1 MTLGQVSGSHSSEAP
16 FRPTSRPGAPRLPAE
31 DLRVGHVRSDRR
43 DRRRPGKA
51 EISFRALFESSPGPA
66 LLFDPKTLRLL
77 DCNRATLE
85 AFACPD
91 RETALGTPLTA
102 FSPPHQPDGASSR
115 TKGIA
120 MFRRGLAQGSHAFEW
135 EYRRLDGR
143 TLLAEVRLAR
153 VSLEGRDLL
162 LTTLFDLTEQRAAE
176 RRLRESEARW
186 KFALEGAE
194 QGVWDW
200 DFATHEVFHSERWKW
215 MLGYDTGDVG
225 NELDDWSS
233 RVHPDDLPRA
243 LAALNA
249 HLEGLA
255 PVYECELRLRC
266 KDGSYKWVLDR
277 GAIVERDAEGR
288 PARMVGVH
296 VDMTARRE
304 ADARIRETTQRL
316 AIATQAA
323 RMGIWDWNV
332 ETDELVWDDT
342 MFELYGVERASF
354 DGSFAAWG
362 RVVHPDDLEAGV
374 ALVQRAL
381 TENAPFDIAFRVVR
395 PSDGTVHFMRGIGR
409 VLRDERGR
417 AARMV
422 GVNWDETEDKLV
434 QQQLRAAKE
443 AAEAA
448 DRAKSEF
455 LAMMSHEIRTPMN
468 AVVGFTSLLRRSAL
482 DGEQREFVEMIESS
496 CETLL
501 ALIND
506 ILDFSRIESGRLE
519 FEPAAVSPRALV
531 REVVEQF
538 RPRARERQL
547 ELAVVLDDD
556 VPERIA
562 SDPVRVRQVLF
573 NLVGNAT
580 KFTEDGSVTVHVGQD
595 AEPGGIVVTVLDT
608 GIGID
613 PEQLARLFRPFT
625 QGDSSTSRRFG
636 GSGLGLAIS
645 KRLVEA
651 LGGRIEVESRIG
663 EGSAF
668 RVILPAVMPGA
679 DPAMLDESTGEDAT
693 SGPAGT
699 SPVAPGAVLV
709 VEDHP
714 VNRRLVGAML
724 ERLGIEAD
732 FAENG
737 RRALELLSLRGYD
750 VIFMDIQMPELDGYE
765 TTRILRRHEADEHV
779 ARPAWIVALT
789 ANAMEGDA
797 ERCLGAGMNDY
808 LAKPFK
814 LDDLTRALQR
824 AGSREPLP

>member
-1 MTLGQVSGSHSSEAP
+1 MSGALEAIVEAGGTL
-16 FRPTSRPGAPRLPAE
+16 
-31 DLRVGHVRSDRR
+31 
-43 DRRRPGKA
+43 GKA
-51 EISFRALFESSPGPA
+51 ESAFRALFESSPGPA

-91 RETALGTPLTA
+91 RETALRTPLTA
-102 FSPPHQPDGASSR
+102 FSPPHQPDGAASR

-120 MFRRGLAQGSHAFEW
+120 MFRQGLAQGSHAFEW

-296 VDMTARRE
+296 ADMTARRE
-304 ADARIRETTQRL
+304 AEARILETTQRL

-332 ETDELVWDDT
+332 ETDDLVWDDT

-354 DGSFAAWG
+354 DGRFASWG

-374 ALVQRAL
+374 AQVQRAL
-381 TENAPFDIAFRVVR
+381 AENAPFDIAFRVVR
-395 PSDGTVHFMRGIGR
+395 PSDGSVHFMRGIGR

-417 AARMV
+417 AVRMV

-547 ELAVVLDDD
+547 ELAVALDDD
-556 VPERIA
+556 VPERIV

-608 GIGID
+608 GIGIG
-613 PEQLARLFRPFT
+613 PEQLDRLFRPFT

-645 KRLVEA
+645 KRLAEA

-663 EGSAF
+663 EGSVF
-668 RVILPAVMPGA
+668 RVVLPAVMPGA
-679 DPAMLDESTGEDAT
+679 DPAILDEGTAEDAT

-699 SPVAPGAVLV
+699 GPIAPGAVLV

-765 TTRILRRHEADEHV
+765 TTRILRRRETDEHA

-814 LDDLTRALQR
+814 LNDLVRALQR
-824 AGSREPLP
+824 VRSGATPPERGGPAGAGPPPRR

>member
-1 MTLGQVSGSHSSEAP
+1 MPGALEATRPRLDPRPSETLAPTGEGSSEP
-16 FRPTSRPGAPRLPAE
+16 CDGA
-31 DLRVGHVRSDRR
+31 LR
-43 DRRRPGKA
+43 KA
-51 EISFRALFESSPGPA
+51 ESSFRALFEKSPSPA
-66 LLFDPKTLRLL
+66 LLFDPRTLRLL
-77 DCNRATLE
+77 DCNDATLT

-91 RETALGTPLTA
+91 KETALRTPLTA
-102 FSPPHQPDGASSR
+102 FSPDRQPDGAPSR
-115 TKGIA
+115 TRGIA
-120 MFRRGLAQGSHAFEW
+120 MFRQALEQGAHAFEW

-143 TLLAEVRLAR
+143 TLRAEVRLAR
-153 VSLEGRDLL
+153 VTLEGRDLL
-162 LTTLFDLTEQRAAE
+162 LTTVFDQTEQREAE

-225 NELDDWSS
+225 NALDDWSS
-233 RVHPDDLPRA
+233 RVHPDDLERA
-243 LAALNA
+243 LTALNA

-304 ADARIRETTQRL
+304 AEAQILETTQRL
-316 AIATQAA
+316 ALATQAA

-332 ETDELVWDDT
+332 QTDDLVWDDT
-342 MFELYGVERASF
+342 MFELYGIDRASF
-354 DGSFAAWG
+354 DGTFAAWG
-362 RVVHPDDLEAGV
+362 RIVHPDDLDEGV
-374 ALVQRAL
+374 AMVQRSL
-381 TENAPFDIAFRVVR
+381 TEDAPFDITFRIVRPTDGAIRTMRGVGRVV
-395 PSDGTVHFMRGIGR
+395 
-409 VLRDERGR
+409 RDERGR
-417 AARMV
+417 ALRMV
-422 GVNWDETEDKLV
+422 GVNWDETEEKLV

-482 DGEQREFVEMIESS
+482 GSEQRQFVEMIESS

-519 FEPAAVSPRALV
+519 FEPEAVSPRAIV
-531 REVVEQF
+531 HEVVEQF
-538 RPRARERQL
+538 RPRAREKRL
-547 ELAVVLDDD
+547 ELAVAVDGD
-556 VPERIA
+556 VPARIV
-562 SDPVRVRQVLF
+562 SDAVRVRQVLF
-573 NLVGNAT
+573 NLIGNAT
-580 KFTEDGSVTVHVGQD
+580 KFTEEGSVTVHVAGD
-595 AEPGGIVVTVLDT
+595 LEPGGIVVTVLDT
-608 GIGID
+608 GIGIGG
-613 PEQLARLFRPFT
+613 EQLARLFRPFT
-625 QGDSSTSRRFG
+625 QADSSTSRRFG

-651 LGGRIEVESRIG
+651 LGGRIEVESQIG

-668 RVILPAVMPGA
+668 RVVLPAVMPGA
-679 DPAMLDESTGEDAT
+679 DPALLDESTGEDVV
-693 SGPAGT
+693 SGPTGT
-699 SPVAPGAVLV
+699 GTAVFGAVLV

-714 VNRRLVGAML
+714 VNRRLVGVML

-732 FAENG
+732 FAEDG
-737 RRALELLSLRGYD
+737 RRALEMLAVRSYD
-750 VIFMDIQMPELDGYE
+750 VVFMDIQMPQLDGYE
-765 TTRILRRHEADEHV
+765 TTRILRGREAEECAAH
-779 ARPAWIVALT
+779 PAWVIALT

-797 ERCLGAGMNDY
+797 QRCLTAGMNDY

-814 LDDLTRALQR
+814 LDDLARVLR
-824 AGSREPLP
+824 RVRSEPAP

>member
-1 MTLGQVSGSHSSEAP
+1 
-16 FRPTSRPGAPRLPAE
+16 
-31 DLRVGHVRSDRR
+31 
-43 DRRRPGKA
+43 
-51 EISFRALFESSPGPA
+51 
-66 LLFDPKTLRLL
+66 
-77 DCNRATLE
+77 
-85 AFACPD
+85 
-91 RETALGTPLTA
+91 
-102 FSPPHQPDGASSR
+102 
-115 TKGIA
+115 
-120 MFRRGLAQGSHAFEW
+120 
-135 EYRRLDGR
+135 
-143 TLLAEVRLAR
+143 
-153 VSLEGRDLL
+153 
-162 LTTLFDLTEQRAAE
+162 
-176 RRLRESEARW
+176 
-186 KFALEGAE
+186 
-194 QGVWDW
+194 
-200 DFATHEVFHSERWKW
+200 

-304 ADARIRETTQRL
+304 AEARIRETTQRL

-332 ETDELVWDDT
+332 ETDDLVWDDT

-417 AARMV
+417 AVRMV
-422 GVNWDETEDKLV
+422 GVNWDETGDKLV

-506 ILDFSRIESGRLE
+506 ILDFSRVESGRLE
-519 FEPAAVSPRALV
+519 FEPEAVSPRALV

-538 RPRARERQL
+538 RPRARERNL
-547 ELAVVLDDD
+547 ELAVVIDEA
-556 VPERIA
+556 VPERIV
-562 SDPVRVRQVLF
+562 SDAVRVRQVLF

-580 KFTEDGSVTVHVGQD
+580 KFTEEGSVTVHVGQD

-608 GIGID
+608 GIGIG

-651 LGGRIEVESRIG
+651 LGGRIEVESRVG

-679 DPAMLDESTGEDAT
+679 DPAILDESTGEDAT

-699 SPVAPGAVLV
+699 SPVALGAVLV

-714 VNRRLVGAML
+714 VNRRLVGVML
-724 ERLGIEAD
+724 ERLGVEAD

-737 RRALELLSLRGYD
+737 RRALEMLSLRGYD
-750 VIFMDIQMPELDGYE
+750 VIFMDIQMPEIDGYE
-765 TTRILRRHEADEHV
+765 TTRILRRREADERS

-814 LDDLTRALQR
+814 LNDLASALQR
-824 AGSREPLP
+824 AGSRGKLS

>member
-1 MTLGQVSGSHSSEAP
+1 M
-16 FRPTSRPGAPRLPAE
+16 PGALEATVDGSGALGRAE
-31 DLRVGHVRSDRR
+31 S
-43 DRRRPGKA
+43 P
-51 EISFRALFESSPGPA
+51 FRALFEKSPSPA
-66 LLFDPKTLRLL
+66 LLFDPRTLRLL
-77 DCNRATLE
+77 DCNDATLE

-91 RETALGTPLTA
+91 KETALRTPLAA
-102 FSPPHQPDGASSR
+102 FSPHRQPDGSLSR

-120 MFRRGLAQGSHAFEW
+120 MFRQGLQQGALAFDW

-143 TLLAEVRLAR
+143 TLRAEVRLAR
-153 VSLEGRDLL
+153 ITLEGRDLL
-162 LTTLFDLTEQRAAE
+162 LTTIFDQTEQRAAE
-176 RRLRESEARW
+176 RRLHESEARW

-200 DFATHEVFHSERWKW
+200 DFSTHEVFHSERWKW

-233 RVHPDDLPRA
+233 RVHPDDLGRA
-243 LAALNA
+243 MAALNA
-249 HLEGLA
+249 HLEGLT

-277 GAIVERDAEGR
+277 GAIVERDDEGR

-304 ADARIRETTQRL
+304 AEARILETTQRL
-316 AIATQAA
+316 AMATQAA

-332 ETDELVWDDT
+332 QTDDLVWDDT
-342 MFELYGVERASF
+342 MFELYGVDRSSF
-354 DGSFAAWG
+354 EGTFAAWG
-362 RVVHPDDLEAGV
+362 RIVHPDDLDAGV
-374 ALVQRAL
+374 GMVQRAL
-381 TENAPFDIAFRVVR
+381 TEDAPFDLTFRVVR
-395 PSDGTVHFMRGIGR
+395 PADGTIHSMRGVGR

-417 AARMV
+417 PLRMV

-468 AVVGFTSLLRRSAL
+468 AVVGFTSLLRRTAL
-482 DGEQREFVEMIESS
+482 GGEQREFVEMIEAS

-519 FEPAAVSPRALV
+519 FEPEAVSPRAIV
-531 REVVEQF
+531 HEVVEQF
-538 RPRARERQL
+538 RPRAREKRL
-547 ELAVVLDDD
+547 DLAVALDDD
-556 VPERIA
+556 VPERIV
-562 SDPVRVRQVLF
+562 SDAVRVRQVLF
-573 NLVGNAT
+573 NLIGNAT
-580 KFTEDGSVTVHVGQD
+580 KFTEDGSVTVHVAQD
-595 AEPGGIVVTVLDT
+595 LEPGGIVVTVLDT
-608 GIGID
+608 GIGIGE
-613 PEQLARLFRPFT
+613 EQLARLFRPFT

-679 DPAMLDESTGEDAT
+679 DPALIDEGTCEDAI
-693 SGPAGT
+693 SGPART
-699 SPVAPGAVLV
+699 SPVTLGAVLV

-714 VNRRLVGAML
+714 VNRRLVGVML

-732 FAENG
+732 FAEDG
-737 RRALELLSLRGYD
+737 RRALEMLAVRSYD
-750 VIFMDIQMPELDGYE
+750 VVFMDIQMPELDGYE
-765 TTRILRRHEADEHV
+765 TTRILRGREAEECA

-797 ERCLGAGMNDY
+797 EQCLAAGMNDY

-814 LDDLTRALQR
+814 LDDLARVVRRIRGGT
-824 AGSREPLP
+824 GPV